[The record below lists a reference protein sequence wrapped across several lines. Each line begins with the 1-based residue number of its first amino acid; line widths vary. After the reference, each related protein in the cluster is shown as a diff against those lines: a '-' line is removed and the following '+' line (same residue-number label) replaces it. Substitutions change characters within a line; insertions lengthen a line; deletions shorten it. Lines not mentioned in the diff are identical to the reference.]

1 MLALNTA
8 VKAGFD
14 ETLMLDPEDYV
25 SEGSAEN
32 VFIVRD
38 GVLHTPAVTSCLEGI
53 THELQ
58 SLYRRLVRGELGHDL
73 VAYREWLQAV

>member
-14 ETLMLDPEDYV
+14 ETLRLDPEDYV

-38 GVLHTPAVTSCLEGI
+38 GVLHTPAVTSCLEGP
-53 THELQ
+53 
-58 SLYRRLVRGELGHDL
+58 S
-73 VAYREWLQAV
+73 